1 MTRIAVGIACV
12 VAIVSTGCATGPAFT
27 TAEAPH
33 GGRAV
38 VYLYRVSA
46 LSGAAISHGVRL
58 DGHPMGR
65 LLNGSHLRLELP
77 AAGRLVELQ
86 AEGCPP
92 LQQPLAPRPGQI
104 LYVQLALVSKTVEL
118 GGKYY
123 FDYGC
128 QLVQRSASEAL
139 PAITGLARAD

>member
-12 VAIVSTGCATGPAFT
+12 MAVAGAGCASGPAFT
-27 TAEAPH
+27 TAEAP
-33 GGRAV
+33 RAGQTV
-38 VYLYRVSA
+38 VYLYRASA
-46 LSGAAISHGVRL
+46 LSGAAIGHRVRL

-65 LLNGSHLRLELP
+65 LLNGSHLRLEVP
-77 AAGRLVELQ
+77 AAGPFVEIE

-92 LQQPLAPRPGQI
+92 LRQPVPGPGQI
-104 LYVQLALVSKTVEL
+104 LYVQLALVSKTVAL

-139 PAITGLARAD
+139 PVITGLARAD